1 MKDKISN
8 YIGNEILSGQDQ
20 LIAFD
25 EDLLTSGILDSLS
38 VMKLITYIEKEFN
51 VQVSP
56 SEMTV
61 DNFIT
66 VNAISI
72 FIQKKLSDNVLKAS

>member
-1 MKDKISN
+1 MKDNISN
-8 YIGNEILSGQDQ
+8 YIVNEILSGQDQ